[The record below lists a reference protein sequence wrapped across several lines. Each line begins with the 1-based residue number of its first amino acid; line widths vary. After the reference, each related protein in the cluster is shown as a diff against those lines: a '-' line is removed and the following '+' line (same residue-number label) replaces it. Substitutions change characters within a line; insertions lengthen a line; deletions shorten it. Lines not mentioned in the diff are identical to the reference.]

1 MEYTAIIKAGGQNSY
16 AVTGKSILL
25 KSTTAPVTI
34 KATGFSGV
42 EVDTE
47 FREHDGIQT
56 ANEFNTIIIKN
67 NHDVE
72 VTAIFIVQDELM
84 QLNSTNTDDKIVA
97 DAKFSTVAFTG
108 KVRLTEQNADRIGLK
123 IKNTGLELVKIGR
136 INLDQP
142 LNTFYIELEAGEE
155 ESFNDFAPMALYAM
169 VAVGT
174 TAKVSITEQYATLQT
189 LRTTQTYNMTDTD
202 GNLIDID
209 GNIITY

>member
-1 MEYTAIIKAGGQNSY
+1 MIS
-16 AVTGKSILL
+16 
-25 KSTTAPVTI
+25 
-34 KATGFSGV
+34 
-42 EVDTE
+42 
-47 FREHDGIQT
+47 
-56 ANEFNTIIIKN
+56 
-67 NHDVE
+67 
-72 VTAIFIVQDELM
+72 
-84 QLNSTNTDDKIVA
+84 
-97 DAKFSTVAFTG
+97 
-108 KVRLTEQNADRIGLK
+108 GLK